1 MYLKNSA
8 RPVPNL
14 NIVHEQKQYKNKAA
28 FTRRFN
34 KSVYKKRRGYVVM
47 KKQIP
52 FSVLCA
58 YCLVETISRL
68 KNIHG
73 ALDFFHIH

>member
-1 MYLKNSA
+1 M
-8 RPVPNL
+8 PNL

-28 FTRRFN
+28 FTHRFN
-34 KSVYKKRRGYVVM
+34 KSVYKKRRGYVVL

-58 YCLVETISRL
+58 YCLV
-68 KNIHG
+68 
-73 ALDFFHIH
+73 D

>member
-1 MYLKNSA
+1 M
-8 RPVPNL
+8 PNL

-28 FTRRFN
+28 FTHRFN
-34 KSVYKKRRGYVVM
+34 KSVYKKRRGYVVL

-58 YCLVETISRL
+58 YCLVDTISAFIFVMT
-68 KNIHG
+68 N
-73 ALDFFHIH
+73 

>member
-1 MYLKNSA
+1 VLAKNSG

-14 NIVHEQKQYKNKAA
+14 NIVYEQKQYKKKAA

-34 KSVYKKRRGYVVM
+34 KDVYKKRRGYVVL

-58 YCLVETISRL
+58 YCLVKTISGL
-68 KNIHG
+68 KKVCV
-73 ALDFFHIH
+73 